1 MPIVK
6 TETGNLLEM
15 FKQAQVP
22 PLLAHGTNCLKT
34 MRGISAELAEE
45 FPVLTT
51 VDEEF
56 PLPALYR
63 LGDYSAIGV
72 ECGTILNFY
81 TSLEVEGNFEY
92 SALKSCL
99 KKLSMEAINA
109 GTYIQLTF
117 PQINQPGVSW
127 DIVKKILNS
136 QEQLLITVVQHDKRE
151 VRMGEGE
158 AEQAS

>member
-34 MRGISAELAEE
+34 MRGISAELA
-45 FPVLTT
+45 
-51 VDEEF
+51 EEF

>member
-34 MRGISAELAEE
+34 MNGISAELAEE
-45 FPVLTT
+45 FPVLTK

-63 LGDYSAIGV
+63 LGDYSAIAV

-99 KKLSMEAINA
+99 KK
-109 GTYIQLTF
+109 
-117 PQINQPGVSW
+117 
-127 DIVKKILNS
+127 
-136 QEQLLITVVQHDKRE
+136 
-151 VRMGEGE
+151 
-158 AEQAS
+158 